1 MQKSGLIV
9 ASGITALIAIG
20 AITLSSGTVEA
31 QQSRAPKP
39 PSAAQS
45 VKAPVVLELFTS
57 QGCSSCP
64 PADKLAARLAK
75 DPSLLVISR
84 PVTYWD
90 RLGWTDTLG
99 RQENTDL
106 QRAYARKGNE
116 GAGVYTP
123 QIVVDGR
130 HGAVGSN
137 ERNVLALAR
146 DAGMKVK
153 PVLRI
158 KRAAEGAVTITIS
171 GKLPST
177 SQLSLLALS
186 SHETVT
192 IGRGENGGRTIHYT
206 NVLLDETLLASPTD
220 GSRSVTIS
228 TKQLRNAKADR
239 YAVVLR
245 QTSAGQILAGKML

>member
-31 QQSRAPKP
+31 QQSRTPKP

-75 DPSLLVISR
+75 NPSLLVISR

-137 ERNVLALAR
+137 ERNVMALAR

-153 PVLRI
+153 PSLAVE
-158 KRAAEGAVTITIS
+158 KSASGSMMVTIG
-171 GKLPST
+171 GKYPQAA
-177 SQLSLLALS
+177 QLSLLALS

-192 IGRGENGGRTIHYT
+192 IGRGENGGRTINYT
-206 NVLLDETLLASPTD
+206 NVLVDETPLGSTKN
-220 GSRSVTIS
+220 GSRTIS
-228 TKQLRNAKADR
+228 ISAAQLRNAKADR

-245 QTSAGQILAGKML
+245 QNSSGPILAAKVL